1 MRGLGLS
8 VLSLNITKC
17 NIGGSIGMEEYAIF
31 FASKAK
37 RKQVTCES
45 LDFFCRTL
53 NSHFFLNQSE
63 KSLSF

>member
-1 MRGLGLS
+1 
-8 VLSLNITKC
+8 
-17 NIGGSIGMEEYAIF
+17 MEEHAIF

-63 KSLSF
+63 RSLSF